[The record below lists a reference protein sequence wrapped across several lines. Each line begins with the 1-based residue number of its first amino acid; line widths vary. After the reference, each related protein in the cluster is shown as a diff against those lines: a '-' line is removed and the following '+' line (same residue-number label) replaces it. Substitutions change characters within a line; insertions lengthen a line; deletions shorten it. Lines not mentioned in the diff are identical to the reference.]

1 MYDNMLFVGG
11 KNSGLSVIGQ
21 SGVMDSLPLSRAV
34 SASGKS
40 LGASDLI
47 AMLHGSRIRSIV
59 RDSKDRLWIATF
71 GENALLRYEKGTVIR
86 FSTEDGLPS
95 DRVRTVFEMSDGKFA
110 VACSGGVAM
119 IDNDIVTDV
128 YNEDNR
134 IGNTEIL
141 TVCEGLNN
149 DIIVGTDGG
158 GIYVISNGN
167 AVNIDLDGGLSSE
180 VVMRIKKDSSRNLF
194 WLVTSNSIAYLDD
207 SYVQYL
213 YGLELIKKWNYQ
225 KAIDIF
231 TELDDYNDS
240 KNLISQCYY
249 KLGLQLLGKKAYE
262 EAVVCFKT
270 SGDSDRSQK
279 RIKECYYNLGLQLLD
294 KKNYEEAIEFFRL
307 SGDYSDSE
315 KRIKECYY
323 NIGLQL
329 LEEQSY
335 SDAIEAFEKGGDFS
349 DSKKRVKEC
358 YYNIGLQLLSEK
370 SYDGA
375 IAAFKKAGDFSDSKE
390 KINAAKYAYVTEHKN
405 NTDATTYKYLKELTS
420 ANYKDSK
427 KIYTSLYAWKL
438 TDIVFNTHR
447 DDTSSNYTSFDK
459 YDTIYF
465 HASVSGGP
473 PDGKTHIYCSID
485 WPDGSFTEKERLNTL
500 FKAGDSLQL
509 SFEQI
514 YSDGP
519 LYLEIFD
526 DAGNLMGKGSVDVT

>member
-1 MYDNMLFVGG
+1 MSAEAENTPVFANPQPPADACTPP
-11 KNSGLSVIGQ
+11 Q
-21 SGVMDSLPLSRAV
+21 SDWQPISPPLPG
-34 SASGKS
+34 ASGGSSSPFKKFFNDRNKVILLSTIAACVVFLVALSCVMAFVVVPSLQYGLACEALEENRFDEAYSRFVS
-40 LGASDLI
+40 LGS
-47 AMLHGSRIRSIV
+47 
-59 RDSKDRLWIATF
+59 
-71 GENALLRYEKGTVIR
+71 Y
-86 FSTEDGLPS
+86 
-95 DRVRTVFEMSDGKFA
+95 
-110 VACSGGVAM
+110 
-119 IDNDIVTDV
+119 
-128 YNEDNR
+128 
-134 IGNTEIL
+134 
-141 TVCEGLNN
+141 
-149 DIIVGTDGG
+149 
-158 GIYVISNGN
+158 
-167 AVNIDLDGGLSSE
+167 
-180 VVMRIKKDSSRNLF
+180 KDSSQRATDALKNQAEYLMNQGYYLEASERFLKLGEKNLYKE
-194 WLVTSNSIAYLDD
+194 AYYRYGVQMSENGFYSEAANVFSALGDYSD
-207 SYVQYL
+207 CEERLREVQYL